1 MAFDLE
7 GARKAGYT
15 DAEIAT
21 AMASAA
27 RFDIGAARRHYSDSE
42 IIADLAPKLAAPAPV
57 PIPGQEGEP
66 LRAAQARIADDA
78 RLAARTPLDTAIG
91 TGEAALSAVTGAT
104 GGTVGMI
111 GGAVKGIAQ
120 EILSG
125 KFGTPQANDVV
136 AKAMQEGSAAL
147 TYAPRTE
154 SGQEQ
159 AQALGNVASNLIPL
173 APLGGEM
180 AALSAG
186 ARSARSGAPAGVLAK
201 AGAEGTAR
209 DAANLVARPAEV
221 AGMVAPGAAGDVAA
235 GAVAAAGDMAA
246 RGASAVKTGAQ
257 RVAEMSRTATTLPRR
272 ALDALRGDAP
282 EAGPT
287 PGTMA
292 SGGAA
297 GTDMAAQRV
306 ALAQSLPVPVKLTK
320 GMATRDADQLKF
332 EVETAKMPDVGKPL
346 RDNRV
351 EANDR
356 LLRNVDWA
364 IDQTGAEA
372 PSLRL
377 VGAAVDKALVADYA
391 KAKAG
396 VRVAY
401 KNAEKAGEM
410 EAPVSLDA
418 VVQHISDSA
427 PDAATAPL
435 LDVARKRAVQLG
447 LAVESPDGSLIPQPV
462 PLKIAET
469 FRQAIN
475 RATDFEPTNVRQ
487 STIIK
492 GLVDE
497 ATDGKGG
504 DLYRSARSQRA
515 QMAQR
520 FEDRAVIAKLLNTK
534 RGMADRQVALEDV
547 HEHSIMRG
555 SLDDVRHVR
564 RVLQTAGPD
573 GVQAWKELQGQTLK
587 TIRDKATASVA
598 ADSAGN
604 RVLSPAALDKAIREL
619 DADGKLTLIFGRQ
632 GAQFMRDLNEL
643 AQIAK
648 TVPPESGVNYSN
660 TSSALLAALGD
671 AGVMS
676 MTGAPVPLV
685 TLGRFVSRHVKDQAL
700 KKRIQ
705 DALNNPLP
713 VSAPGRRGS
722 TTPEQFPGATAT
734 VH

>member
-1 MAFDLE
+1 MAFDVE

-15 DAEIAT
+15 DAEIAS
-21 AMASAA
+21 AMASIAK
-27 RFDIGAARRHYSDSE
+27 FDIGSARRHYSDSE
-42 IIADLAPKLAAPAPV
+42 IIADLAPKLSAPAPV

-66 LRAAQARIADDA
+66 VRAAQARIADDA

-104 GGTVGMI
+104 GGTVGMV

-209 DAANLVARPAEV
+209 DAANIVARPAEV
-221 AGMVAPGAAGDVAA
+221 AGMVAPGVAGDVAA

-246 RGASAVKTGAQ
+246 RSASAVKTGAQ

-282 EAGPT
+282 EASPT

-306 ALAQSLPVPVKLTK
+306 ALAQSLPVPVKLTR

-332 EVETAKMPDVGKPL
+332 EVETAKPL

-573 GVQAWKELQGQTLK
+573 GMQAWKELQGQTLK
-587 TIRDKATASVA
+587 TIRDKATTSVA

-713 VSAPGRRGS
+713 VKAPGRRGGI
-722 TTPEQFPGATAT
+722 PEQFPGATAT

>member
-1 MAFDLE
+1 MAFDIE

-27 RFDIGAARRHYSDSE
+27 RFDIGAARKHYSDGE
-42 IIADLAPKLAAPAPV
+42 IIATLEPKLAAPARV

-66 LRAAQARIADDA
+66 VRAAQARIADDA
-78 RLAARTPLDTAIG
+78 RLAARTPMDQAIG
-91 TGEAALSAVTGAT
+91 LGEAGLSAVTGAT

-125 KFGTPQANDVV
+125 KFGTPQANDLV
-136 AKAMQEGSAAL
+136 AQSMNEGAAAL

-154 SGQEQ
+154 VGQER
-159 AQALGNVASNLIPL
+159 AQQLGNVMANVLPVAPL
-173 APLGGEM
+173 AGEM
-180 AALSAG
+180 AGISAG
-186 ARSARSGAPAGVLAK
+186 VKAARSGAPAGVLAR

-221 AGMVAPGAAGDVAA
+221 AGMVAPGAAGDAAA
-235 GAVAAAGDMAA
+235 GAVVAAGDVAA
-246 RGASAVKTGAQ
+246 RGAAAVKTGAQ
-257 RVAEMSRTATTLPRR
+257 RVAEMSRGATTLPRR
-272 ALDALRGDAP
+272 ALDALRGDKP
-282 EAGPT
+282 EAAPT
-287 PGTMA
+287 PGTMGSA
-292 SGGAA
+292 GAA
-297 GTDMAAQRV
+297 GTDAAAQRV
-306 ALAQSLPVPVKLTK
+306 ALAESLPVPVKLTK

-332 EVETAKMPDVGKPL
+332 EVETAKMPEVGKPL
-346 RDNRV
+346 RDNRIQ
-351 EANDR
+351 ANDA
-356 LLRNVDWA
+356 LLRNMDWA
-364 IDQTGAEA
+364 VDQTGAEA
-372 PSLRL
+372 PSLRA
-377 VGAAVDKALVADYA
+377 VGNSVDKALVADYA
-391 KAKAG
+391 KAKTA
-396 VRVAY
+396 VRTAY
-401 KNAEKAGEM
+401 KAAEKAGEM
-410 EAPVSLDA
+410 ESPVTLDS

-447 LAVESPDGSLIPQPV
+447 LAIESPDGALIPQPV
-462 PLKIAET
+462 TLKTAET

-504 DLYRSARSQRA
+504 DLYRAARSQRA

-547 HEHSIMRG
+547 FDHSVMRG

-587 TIRDKATASVA
+587 SIRDKATTSVA
-598 ADSAGN
+598 ADSSGN
-604 RVLSPAALDKAIREL
+604 RVLSPASLDKSIREL
-619 DADGKLTLIFGRQ
+619 DADGKLTLIFGKQ
-632 GAQFMRDLNEL
+632 GAQFLRDLNEL

-648 TVPPESGVNYSN
+648 TVPPEAGVNYSN

-671 AGVMS
+671 ASVMGF
-676 MTGAPVPLV
+676 TGAPVPVV
-685 TLGRFVSRHVKDQAL
+685 TLGRFVSRYVKDRAL
-700 KKRIQ
+700 KQRINE
-705 DALNNPLP
+705 ALRNAPIK
-713 VSAPGRRGS
+713 APGRRGGI
-722 TTPEQFPGATAT
+722 PEQFPGATAT